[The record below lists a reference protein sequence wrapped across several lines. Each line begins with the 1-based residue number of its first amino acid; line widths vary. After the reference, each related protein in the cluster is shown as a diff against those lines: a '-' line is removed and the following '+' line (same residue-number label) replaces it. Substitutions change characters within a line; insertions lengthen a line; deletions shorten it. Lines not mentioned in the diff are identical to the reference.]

1 MSLEKIVDIAK
12 RRGIIFPS
20 SEIYGGLAGFFDFGP
35 VGLRIKKKVEESW
48 REFFIKSVDNIYEVQ
63 TSLVMP
69 EAVWEA
75 SGHTKDFIDPLV
87 SCKKCNS
94 VYRADDLIQ
103 EITGKS
109 VEALKPEELFKMLKK
124 ENVVCPKCK
133 YFAWSDIKIFHLM
146 LKTQVGPTE
155 GNIAYL
161 RPETAQGIFVNFKN
175 ILNSTRAKLPF
186 GIAQI
191 GTSYRNEISPRHFI
205 MRLREFN
212 QMEIEMFFDPNE
224 KDFDFE
230 KFAKTKL
237 KIVKRDGK
245 VVEITA
251 EEAVKKEIIPT
262 KWQAYFMA
270 KEAEWYQKIGI
281 PKEKIHFRHMKLEE
295 TPHYSMGNFDLEIEF
310 DFGWK
315 EVVGNAYRTDFD
327 LGTHAKHAKT
337 DMSFVADDGKKFIPH
352 VVEPS
357 FGIDRTIYAILLHSF
372 RDGKDR
378 GWEFFSFPKEI
389 APFAA
394 AVYPLVS
401 KDKLPE
407 KAKVVFEMLKKEFA
421 VFYDESG
428 SIGKRYARADE
439 IGTPFAITIDYD
451 TLKDDS
457 VTVRSRDTKKQVR
470 VKIKKLAEFLKE
482 N

>member
-1 MSLEKIVDIAK
+1 MDIDKIIDISK
-12 RRGIIFPS
+12 KRGIVFPS
-20 SEIYGGLAGFFDFGP
+20 SEIYGGMSGFFDYGP
-35 VGLRIKKKVEESW
+35 VGLKIKRRIEESW
-48 REFFIKSVDNIYEVQ
+48 REFFIKSVGNIYEVQ
-63 TSLVMP
+63 TALVMP

-103 EITGKS
+103 EITGKI
-109 VEALKPEELFKMLKK
+109 VEGKNAEELTKIIK
-124 ENVVCPKCK
+124 EEKIKCQKCK
-133 YFAWSDIKIFHLM
+133 SELGDVKVFHLM

-175 ILNSTRAKLPF
+175 ILNSTRTKLPF
-186 GIAQI
+186 GVAQI

-212 QMEIEMFFDPNE
+212 QMEIEIFFDPNE
-224 KDFDFE
+224 KEFDFE

-237 KIVKRDGK
+237 KILKRDGK
-245 VVEITA
+245 EVEINA
-251 EEAVKKEIIPT
+251 EDAVKKEIIPT

-270 KEAEWYQKIGI
+270 KQMEWYQKLGI
-281 PKEKIHFRHMKLEE
+281 PKEKIHFRHMKPEE
-295 TPHYSMGNFDLEIEF
+295 TPHYSKGNFDLEIEF

-327 LGTHAKHAKT
+327 LGTHSKHAKT
-337 DMSFVADDGKKFIPH
+337 DMSFVTDDGKKFIPH

-372 RDGKDR
+372 HEGKDR
-378 GWEFFSFPKEI
+378 EWEFFSFPKEI
-389 APFAA
+389 APFTA

-407 KAKVVFEMLKKEFA
+407 KAREIFEMLKKDFD
-421 VFYDESG
+421 VLYDQSG

-439 IGTPFAITIDYD
+439 IGVPFAITIDYD

-457 VTVRSRDTKKQVR
+457 VTVRDRDTTKQKR
-470 VKIKKLAEFLKE
+470 IKIRELPEYLKAD
-482 N
+482 

>member
-1 MSLEKIVDIAK
+1 MNIEKIVDITK
-12 RRGIIFPS
+12 RRGIIFQS
-20 SEIYGGLAGFFDFGP
+20 SEIYGGLSGFFDFGP
-35 VGLRIKKKVEESW
+35 VGLKIKKNIEESW
-48 REFFIKSVDNIYEVQ
+48 REFFVKNKNIYEVQ

-69 EAVWEA
+69 ESVWEA

-103 EITGKS
+103 EITGKM
-109 VEALKPEELFKMLKK
+109 VEGKNAEELTKIIK
-124 ENVVCPKCK
+124 EEKIKCPKCK
-133 YFAWSDIKIFHLM
+133 SELGEVKIFHLM
-146 LKTQVGPTE
+146 LKTEVGPSA
-155 GNIAYL
+155 GNVAYL

-175 ILNSTRAKLPF
+175 ILNATRAKLPF
-186 GIAQI
+186 GVAQI

-224 KDFDFE
+224 KEFDFE
-230 KFAKTKL
+230 KFSKTKL

-245 VVEITA
+245 EVELTA

-270 KEAEWYQKIGI
+270 KEMEWYQKLGI
-281 PKEKIHFRHMKLEE
+281 PKEKIHFRHMKPEE
-295 TPHYSMGNFDLEIEF
+295 TPHYSRGNFDLEIEF

-327 LGTHAKHAKT
+327 LSTHAKHAKV
-337 DMSFVADDGKKFIPH
+337 DMSFVADNGKKIVPH

-357 FGIDRTIYAILLHSF
+357 FGIDRTLYAILLHSF
-372 RDGKDR
+372 REGKDR
-378 GWEFFSFPKEI
+378 GWEFFAFPKEI
-389 APFAA
+389 APFVA

-407 KAKVVFEMLKKEFA
+407 KATEVFEILKKEFDA
-421 VFYDESG
+421 LYDESG

-439 IGTPFAITIDYD
+439 IGIPFAITIDYD
-451 TLKDDS
+451 TLKDDA
-457 VTVRSRDTKKQVR
+457 VTVRDRDSTKQKR
-470 VKIKKLAEFLKE
+470 IKIKELANFLKS
-482 N
+482 